1 MKLLKELCETPG
13 IPGFEDRLR
22 PIVRRELTPL
32 VDDIQVD
39 ALGNLIGVK
48 KKAGAPKL
56 MIAAHMD
63 EIGFVVSYI
72 DEKRGLLRLVGLGG
86 HDPRN
91 MQAQRVTVSTPNG
104 DLPGVL
110 YAGVKPPHLQTGN
123 ERGKSLKLSDFF
135 VDLGL
140 PAKEVLEQVPIG
152 SMVTLQR
159 DFAEIG
165 ECVSCKALDNRVA
178 IYIMIEALKQ
188 AQSSGFE
195 VYAVATTQEE
205 VGLRGAMTSAYGIAP
220 DVGLALDTTLAA
232 DIPGLAA
239 HERVTQMG
247 EGVAIKILDRSV
259 LCHPRLV
266 AGLRELADSRKI
278 QWQNEVLPRGGTDA
292 GTMSRVRSGIPS
304 AVISIPTRYIHTT
317 VEMIN
322 KADLAASIAL
332 TTAFIE
338 KGHEI
343 NLIRD

>member
-1 MKLLKELCETPG
+1 
-13 IPGFEDRLR
+13 
-22 PIVRRELTPL
+22 
-32 VDDIQVD
+32 
-39 ALGNLIGVK
+39 
-48 KKAGAPKL
+48 
-56 MIAAHMD
+56 
-63 EIGFVVSYI
+63 
-72 DEKRGLLRLVGLGG
+72 
-86 HDPRN
+86 
-91 MQAQRVTVSTPNG
+91 
-104 DLPGVL
+104 
-110 YAGVKPPHLQTGN
+110 
-123 ERGKSLKLSDFF
+123 
-135 VDLGL
+135 
-140 PAKEVLEQVPIG
+140 
-152 SMVTLQR
+152 
-159 DFAEIG
+159 
-165 ECVSCKALDNRVA
+165 VA

>member
-123 ERGKSLKLSDFF
+123 ERGKSLKLSDFAARF
-135 VDLGL
+135 CRDRRMCLLQSIGQSGGDLYHDR
-140 PAKEVLEQVPIG
+140 
-152 SMVTLQR
+152 S
-159 DFAEIG
+159 
-165 ECVSCKALDNRVA
+165 
-178 IYIMIEALKQ
+178 IEAGPK
-188 AQSSGFE
+188 F
-195 VYAVATTQEE
+195 
-205 VGLRGAMTSAYGIAP
+205 
-220 DVGLALDTTLAA
+220 
-232 DIPGLAA
+232 
-239 HERVTQMG
+239 
-247 EGVAIKILDRSV
+247 
-259 LCHPRLV
+259 RL
-266 AGLRELADSRKI
+266 
-278 QWQNEVLPRGGTDA
+278 
-292 GTMSRVRSGIPS
+292 
-304 AVISIPTRYIHTT
+304 
-317 VEMIN
+317 
-322 KADLAASIAL
+322 
-332 TTAFIE
+332 
-338 KGHEI
+338 
-343 NLIRD
+343 